1 MTYDSVSGMRR
12 GAVLLQTTMQRS
24 AAICDAEPRHITDD
38 TSAAKRCLWEKKIG
52 RTNRRNAAKTSVDRN
67 TGITLTL
74 TVAGC
79 N

>member
-12 GAVLLQTTMQRS
+12 GAVLLETTLQRS
-24 AAICDAEPRHITDD
+24 AAIFDEEPLHITGD
-38 TSAAKRCLWEKKIG
+38 TSAVKRCVWEKKIG